1 MPGTRLSSDWIY
13 TRSGPNLMTSNHLSH
28 QRNTRCAWRWVPV
41 WLALAGMLLPL
52 TGWQASLQL
61 QSLCAADGS
70 SDERENEF
78 PGENEEGDSADR
90 DLETHLLYR
99 RSPRENL
106 SAVFAGQTSTM
117 LPVDGHH
124 ARCVRAAGSERNAAA
139 CSAAPLP
146 LRC

>member
-1 MPGTRLSSDWIY
+1 MPETRLSIDWIC
-13 TRSGPNLMTSNHLSH
+13 TRSGRKLMTSKDLSH
-28 QRNTRCAWRWVPV
+28 QRNPRCAWRWVPV

-52 TGWQASLQL
+52 TGWPASLQL
-61 QSLCAADGS
+61 QNLCAADGS

-78 PGENEEGDSADR
+78 PGENEEGDPADR

-99 RSPRENL
+99 RSPRESL
-106 SAVFAGQTSTM
+106 SAVFAGQRSTI
-117 LPVDGHH
+117 LPVEGDR
-124 ARCVRAAGSERNAAA
+124 ARCVRTAGSERNAAA